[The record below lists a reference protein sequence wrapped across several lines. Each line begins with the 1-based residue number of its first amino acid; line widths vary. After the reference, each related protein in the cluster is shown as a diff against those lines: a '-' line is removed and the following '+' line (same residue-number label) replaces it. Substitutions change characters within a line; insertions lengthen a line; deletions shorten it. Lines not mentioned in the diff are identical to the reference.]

1 MIEVK
6 NLTKR
11 FGKITAVDNI
21 SFTVNDGE
29 IVGFLGP
36 NGAGKSTTM
45 NMMTGFISSTEGT
58 VVIDGCDILEEPE
71 KAKRRIGYLPEM
83 PPVYGDMTVTEYL
96 EFVCDLKKVKKFERK
111 AMISDIISS
120 VGLEGVKNRIIKN
133 LSKGYRQR
141 VGLAQALAGNPGT
154 LILDEPTVGLDP
166 KQVLEMREVIKGLG
180 EKHTVILS
188 SHILQEV
195 SAVCDRVI
203 IINKGKIAASDNTSA
218 LSEKIVGNRVM
229 LEIKAGRKNTDEI
242 FEAFD
247 MLAAVNSVEVKPK
260 EGYFEVT
267 AEGGDGEDIRE
278 ILYNVCRE
286 DNFVILGMK
295 SVDMSLED
303 VFISVVNGSMEEEL
317 ITAARQ
323 EQEAAEAEALKET
336 EAEIEEIEDNAENDE
351 NDKNDKNDK
360 EKEETTGELKEEE
373 ENDGDL

>member
-96 EFVCDLKKVKKFERK
+96 EFVCDLKKVKKSERK

>member
-96 EFVCDLKKVKKFERK
+96 EFVCDLKKVKKSERK
-111 AMISDIISS
+111 TMISDIISS

>member
-58 VVIDGCDILEEPE
+58 VVIDGCNILEEPE

-96 EFVCDLKKVKKFERK
+96 EFVCDLKKVKKSERK
-111 AMISDIISS
+111 DMISDIISS

-166 KQVLEMREVIKGLG
+166 RQVLEMREVIKGLG

-203 IINKGKIAASDNTSA
+203 IINKGKIAAPDNTSA

-247 MLAAVNSVEVKPK
+247 MLVAVNSVEVKPK

-286 DNFVILGMK
+286 NNFVILGMK

-323 EQEAAEAEALKET
+323 EQEAAESEALKET

-360 EKEETTGELKEEE
+360 EKEDTTGELKEEE

>member
-96 EFVCDLKKVKKFERK
+96 EFVCDLKKVKKSERK
-111 AMISDIISS
+111 DMISDIISS

-166 KQVLEMREVIKGLG
+166 RQVLEMREVIKGLG

-203 IINKGKIAASDNTSA
+203 IINKGKIAAPDNTSA

-247 MLAAVNSVEVKPK
+247 MLVAVNSVEVKPK
-260 EGYFEVT
+260 EGYFEVA

-278 ILYNVCRE
+278 LLYNVCRE
-286 DNFVILGMK
+286 NNFVILGMK

-323 EQEAAEAEALKET
+323 EQEAAESEALKET

-360 EKEETTGELKEEE
+360 EKEDTTGELKEEE